1 MNIRPFE
8 PADRLPVYRMF
19 RAVLW
24 DFMLAQGMA
33 TAEDSYD
40 LDEYFEHQQAYYVH
54 LERHASEDWVAVDDQ
69 NTVVGWARSIERDDH
84 LQLTHFFIDTKTQGT
99 GIARALLDKA
109 FPFGRGKQRS
119 ILATINPRALS
130 LYLRYG
136 VSFQGMAFS
145 LTGRPLSRVLSHTLE
160 TDLDIELA
168 VPSAQTLNT
177 VLDIDSAILGY
188 RRAPEIEFFMNH
200 QPTYLFRR
208 QGKLVAYAFGYGN
221 HNTGPAAALS
231 NSDMPLLMHQIE
243 QSAVA
248 DGAESIEFVI
258 PAMADNAVRWA
269 LESGYEMGSFH
280 EFLLSNNPDMA
291 LDRYLITGSSFTW

>member
-8 PADRLPVYRMF
+8 PSDRMPAYRLF

-24 DFMLAQGMA
+24 DFMLAQGIV
-33 TAEDSYD
+33 TDEDSYD
-40 LDEYFEHQQAYYVH
+40 LDEYFKHQQNYYVH
-54 LERHASEDWVAVDDQ
+54 LEKHASEDWVAEDDQ
-69 NTVVGWARSIERDDH
+69 NNIVGWARSIERDGH
-84 LQLTHFFIDTKTQGT
+84 LQLTHFFVNTKTQGT
-99 GIARALLDKA
+99 GVGRALLDKA
-109 FPFGRGKQRS
+109 FPLGRGRQRS

-136 VSFQGMAFS
+136 VSFQGMAFN
-145 LTGRPLSRVLSHTLE
+145 LIGRPQPRTLD

-168 VPSAQTLNT
+168 EPSTQTLHA

-188 RRAPEIEFFMNH
+188 RRTVEIEFFMNN

-208 QGKLVAYAFGYGN
+208 QGKIVAYAFGYGN
-221 HNTGPAAALS
+221 HTNGPAAALS
-231 NSDMPLLMHQIE
+231 NSDMPVLMQQIE

-248 DGAESIEFVI
+248 EGAGSLELVM

-269 LESGYEMGSFH
+269 LESGYQMDSFH
-280 EFLLSNNPDMA
+280 EFLLANNSDMK
-291 LDRYLITGSSFTW
+291 LDRYLINQSSFTW